1 MKKLMIMGAGI
12 YQVPLIKKAK
22 EMGIYTIAV
31 SIPGN
36 YPGFAFAD
44 KVIYENTV
52 DYERI
57 LEVAKEEKIDGIVTA
72 GTDVAVI
79 TIGKVCDELGLAG
92 ISFEAAKIASNKIL
106 MKRKYEEYGVRTARF
121 REIGFDEDLNEK
133 IKGLNFPMIVK
144 AVDSSG
150 SRGIT
155 RVNSADEF
163 ENALKAVKSVT
174 RTDHYIVEEFIE
186 GKEFGAQAFVQ
197 NGKLKFAIPHGDYVF
212 QGDTGVPIGHFAP
225 YELSKDIIDD
235 AEEQLEKAIKAMGL
249 NNCAINADFILKD
262 DKTYVLELGGRSG
275 ATCLAE
281 LVSIYYGFDYYEKLI
296 RAALGED
303 VEFPQNHAVPNAS
316 MLLRSD
322 KDGVI
327 RSITNNNVEDE
338 NICEIQFD
346 YNVGDEVKKFHVGP
360 HRIGHIITKGETLD
374 QAVEKLH
381 EALEHIII
389 EVE

>member
-22 EMGIYTIAV
+22 EMGIFTIAV

-36 YPGFAFAD
+36 YPGFALAD

-52 DYERI
+52 DYEKI
-57 LEVAKEEKIDGIVTA
+57 LEVAKAEKIDGIVTA

-79 TIGKVCDELGLAG
+79 TIGKVCDELGFAG

-121 REIGFDEDLNEK
+121 REIGFEENLKEK
-133 IKGLNFPMIVK
+133 IQGLNFPMIVK

-155 RVNSADEF
+155 RVNSEDEF
-163 ENALKAVKSVT
+163 DDAVKAVKSVT
-174 RTDHYIVEEFIE
+174 RTDHFIVEEFIE

-197 NGKLKFAIPHGDYVF
+197 NGRLKFALPHGDYVF

-225 YELSKDIIDD
+225 YALSEEIIAD

-281 LVSIYYGFDYYEKLI
+281 LVSIYYGYDYYEKLI

-303 VEFPQNHAVPNAS
+303 VEFPQDHAMPNAS

-322 KDGVI
+322 RDGII
-327 RSITNNNVEDE
+327 RSITNNNVEDPD
-338 NICEIQFD
+338 ICEIQFD
-346 YNVGDEVKKFHVGP
+346 YKVGDEVKKFHVGP
-360 HRIGHIITKGETLD
+360 HRIGHVITKGETLEK
-374 QAVEKLH
+374 AVEKLH
-381 EALEHIII
+381 EAMDKI
-389 EVE
+389 EIVVE

>member
-22 EMGIYTIAV
+22 EMGIYTIVV

-36 YPGFAFAD
+36 YPGFALAD

-52 DYERI
+52 DYEKI
-57 LEVAKEEKIDGIVTA
+57 LEVAKAEEIDGIVTA

-121 REIGFDEDLNEK
+121 REIGFDEDLMEK
-133 IKGLNFPMIVK
+133 IQGLNYPMIMK

-155 RVNSADEF
+155 RVNSEAELED
-163 ENALKAVKSVT
+163 ALKAVKSVT

-197 NGKLKFAIPHGDYVF
+197 NGKLKFALPHGDYVF

-225 YELSKDIIDD
+225 YDLNEEVIAD
-235 AEEQLEKAIKAMGL
+235 AEEQLEKAIQAMGL

-262 DKTYVLELGGRSG
+262 NTTYVLELGGRSG

-281 LVSIYYGFDYYEKLI
+281 LVSIYYGYDYYEKLI

-303 VEFPQNHAVPNAS
+303 VEFPQNHATPNAS

-322 KDGVI
+322 RDGIIQSV
-327 RSITNNNVEDE
+327 TNRNVEDPD
-338 NICEIQFD
+338 ICEIQFD
-346 YNVGDEVKKFHVGP
+346 YKVGDEVKKFHVGP
-360 HRIGHIITKGETLD
+360 HRIGHVITKGETLD
-374 QAVEKLH
+374 KAVDKLQ
-381 EALEHIII
+381 EALDNI
-389 EVE
+389 EIVVS

>member
-22 EMGIYTIAV
+22 EMGIYTIVV

-36 YPGFAFAD
+36 YPGFALAD

-121 REIGFDEDLNEK
+121 REIGFDEDLKEK
-133 IKGLNFPMIVK
+133 IQGLNFPMIVK

-155 RVNSADEF
+155 RVNAETEF
-163 ENALKAVKSVT
+163 EAAVEAVKSVT
-174 RTDHYIVEEFIE
+174 RTDHFIVEEFIE

-197 NGKLKFAIPHGDYVF
+197 NGKLKFALPHGDYVF

-225 YELSKDIIDD
+225 YELSEEVIND
-235 AEEQLEKAIKAMGL
+235 AEEQLEKAIQAMGL

-281 LVSIYYGFDYYEKLI
+281 LVSIYYGYDYYEKLI

-303 VEFPQNHAVPNAS
+303 LEFPQDHAMPNAS

-322 KDGVI
+322 RDGVI
-327 RSITNNNVEDE
+327 RSIVNHNVEDPD
-338 NICEIQFD
+338 ICEIQFD
-346 YNVGDEVKKFHVGP
+346 YKVGDAVKKFHVGP
-360 HRIGHIITKGETLD
+360 HRIGHVITKGETLEK
-374 QAVEKLH
+374 AVEKLH
-381 EALEHIII
+381 EAMDKI
-389 EVE
+389 EIVVE

>member
-133 IKGLNFPMIVK
+133 IQGMNFPMIVK

-346 YNVGDEVKKFHVGP
+346 YKVGDEVKKFHVGP

-381 EALEHIII
+381 EALENIII